1 MMTATAEPT
10 LLSAE
15 NRRNLVLL
23 TVCQAIGQAGNVI
36 MLSVTALSV
45 ITFFP
50 QRELAT
56 LPATLQHLGVM
67 LFVFP
72 AAAIMMRRG
81 RGFGFRVGSTFGMG
95 GAALCAL
102 GLYISNFL
110 LMCAGGLLLG
120 YAVASL
126 QMYRFAAV
134 ELAPPAYRAR
144 AISWVTAGGVAAGT
158 IGPALTRATFDAL
171 LPVYLGTYLSMI
183 AIHAVVFVVMG
194 FIRFPPINDPTA
206 PAADAPQ
213 RPLWEIAR
221 QPRYATAVIIGMA
234 SWATMM
240 FLMSSSPLA
249 IVGCGLPATEPPLVI
264 FLHVMG
270 MYVPSFFTGN
280 LIARFGLVRVM
291 ATGSMILMAGV
302 AVALTGLDAWN
313 FRVSLTL
320 NGIGWNF
327 LFVGATALVTTCYR
341 PSERGKAQALN
352 DFLIFGTTASASF
365 LAGFL
370 QERIGWIALNWAAF
384 ALIAIA
390 LVAVIS
396 LALQRAPWKAAA
408 RS

>member
-1 MMTATAEPT
+1 MTTTAADPVR
-10 LLSAE
+10 LGAE
-15 NRRNLVLL
+15 SRRNLALL
-23 TVCQAIGQAGNVI
+23 TACQSVGQAGNVI

-50 QRELAT
+50 HRELAT

-72 AAAIMMRRG
+72 AAALMMRRG
-81 RGFGFRVGSTFGMG
+81 RGFGFRVGSTFGMA

-102 GLYISNFL
+102 GLYTSTFL

-120 YAVASL
+120 YAVAAL

-134 ELAPPAYRAR
+134 ELVPPSYRAR
-144 AISWVTAGGVAAGT
+144 AISWVTAGGVLAGT
-158 IGPALTRATFDAL
+158 IGPALTRATFDTL
-171 LPVYLGTYLSMI
+171 MPIYLGTYLSMI
-183 AIHAVVFVVMG
+183 AIHVVVFVIMG
-194 FIRFPPINDPTA
+194 FIRFPPVNDP
-206 PAADAPQ
+206 AAGAAGEPQ
-213 RPLWEIAR
+213 RPLWQIAR
-221 QPRYATAVIIGMA
+221 QPRYAIAVVIGMA

-249 IVGCGLPATEPPLVI
+249 IVGCGLPATEPPFVI

-270 MYVPSFFTGN
+270 MYVPSFFTGS
-280 LIARFGLVRVM
+280 LIARFGTSPVM
-291 ATGSMILMAGV
+291 FAGV
-302 AVALTGLDAWN
+302 GLLVLGVVAGLLGMSEWN
-313 FRVSLTL
+313 FRIALTL
-320 NGIGWNF
+320 NGVGWNF

-384 ALIAIA
+384 GLIAIA
-390 LVAVIS
+390 LVAVLS
-396 LALQRAPWKAAA
+396 LAAQPAPRAAAA
-408 RS
+408 R

>member
-1 MMTATAEPT
+1 MTTTTADPVR
-10 LLSAE
+10 LGAE
-15 NRRNLVLL
+15 SRRNLVLL
-23 TVCQAIGQAGNVI
+23 TACQSVGQAGNVI

-50 QRELAT
+50 HRELAT

-81 RGFGFRVGSTFGMG
+81 RGFGFRVGSVFGMA
-95 GAALCAL
+95 GAGLCAL
-102 GLYISNFL
+102 GLYTSTFL

-120 YAVASL
+120 YAVAAL

-134 ELAPPAYRAR
+134 ELAPPSYRAR
-144 AISWVTAGGVAAGT
+144 AISWVTAGGVLAGT

-171 LPVYLGTYLSMI
+171 MPIYLGTYLSMI
-183 AIHAVVFVVMG
+183 AIHVVVFVIMG
-194 FIRFPPINDPTA
+194 FIRFPPMHD
-206 PAADAPQ
+206 PAASAADEPQ
-213 RPLWEIAR
+213 RPLWQIAR
-221 QPRYATAVIIGMA
+221 QPRYATAVVIGMA

-249 IVGCGLPATEPPLVI
+249 IVGCGLPATEPPFVI

-270 MYVPSFFTGN
+270 MYVPSFFTGS

-291 ATGSMILMAGV
+291 TVGALILMAAVGV
-302 AVALTGLDAWN
+302 ALGGLDAWN
-313 FRVSLTL
+313 FRISLTL
-320 NGIGWNF
+320 NGVGWNF

-384 ALIAIA
+384 GLIAVA
-390 LVAVIS
+390 LVAVLS
-396 LALQRAPWKAAA
+396 LAVQRTPWAAPA
-408 RS
+408 R

>member
-1 MMTATAEPT
+1 MTTTLTEPVR
-10 LLSAE
+10 LSAE
-15 NRRNLVLL
+15 SRRNLVLL
-23 TVCQAIGQAGNVI
+23 TLCQSVGQAGNVI

-50 QRELAT
+50 HRELAT

-81 RGFGFRVGSTFGMG
+81 RGFGFRVGSTFGMA
-95 GAALCAL
+95 GAGLCAL
-102 GLYISNFL
+102 GLYTSTFL

-120 YAVASL
+120 YAVAAL

-144 AISWVTAGGVAAGT
+144 AISWVTAGGVLAGT
-158 IGPALTRATFDAL
+158 IGPALTRVTYDTL
-171 LPVYLGTYLSMI
+171 LPIYLGTYLSMI
-183 AIHAVVFVVMG
+183 AIHVVVFVIMG
-194 FIRFPPINDPTA
+194 FIRFPPVNDPAGTA
-206 PAADAPQ
+206 GPEPQ
-213 RPLWEIAR
+213 RPLWQIAR
-221 QPRYATAVIIGMA
+221 QPRYAIAVVIGMA

-249 IVGCGLPATEPPLVI
+249 IVGCGLPATEPPFVI

-270 MYVPSFFTGN
+270 MYVPSFFTGS

-291 ATGSMILMAGV
+291 TVGGLILMAAV
-302 AVALTGLDAWN
+302 AVALGGLDAWN
-313 FRVSLTL
+313 FRLSLTL
-320 NGIGWNF
+320 NGVGWNF

-384 ALIAIA
+384 GLIAVA
-390 LVAVIS
+390 LVAVLS
-396 LALQRAPWKAAA
+396 LTLQRAPWAAPA
-408 RS
+408 R